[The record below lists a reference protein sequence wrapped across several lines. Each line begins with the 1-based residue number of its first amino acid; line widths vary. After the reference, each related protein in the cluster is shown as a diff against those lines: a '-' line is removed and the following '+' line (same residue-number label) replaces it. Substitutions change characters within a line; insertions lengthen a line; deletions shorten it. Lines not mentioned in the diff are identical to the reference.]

1 MSKVLTALAV
11 TAVFGMTVT
20 AAIAAPS
27 DGDLAQIRDQIRQMK
42 DEYEARMRALEQ
54 RLQDA
59 EARGSASVAVTSTG
73 AGTAA
78 STSAAVSTGAS
89 VSTGAAASQT
99 ASAPSGLTANTVPAS
114 VPASTATGPNAFNPA
129 MSLILGGSYARLS
142 QDPSQYRIQG
152 FVPGGESGPGTRNF
166 NLGESEL
173 TLSASIDHRFF
184 GQLTFSLGS
193 NNEASVEEGFFR
205 TQGLASGVN
214 VTAGRFLSGIGYLNS
229 QHAHAWDF
237 VDLPLAYQAFLGGQ
251 YRNDGLR
258 ATWLAPLDQFVELGI
273 EAGRGGGF
281 PGNERSTNGLNAAA
295 AFARIGDDWGES
307 TSWRAGVSYLRTHA
321 ADRRYDDIDRDGNAV
336 VNAFTGK
343 SAIWIADGIFK
354 WSPNGNATQT
364 NLKLQGEYFRRGE
377 RGTLDYDS
385 TSLTTSPTT
394 PIARAALSARYD
406 STQSGFYV
414 QGVYQFMPQWRAG
427 LRFDKL
433 YAGTLRYGLLDDAS
447 LSGADLSRL
456 LSYNPSRATAM
467 LDWSPSEF
475 SRLRVQ
481 VARDQ
486 SRPGVT
492 DNQLFIQYI
501 MSMGAHGAHAF

>member
-11 TAVFGMTVT
+11 TAVFGMTLT

-42 DEYEARMRALEQ
+42 DEYEARIRALEQ

-59 EARGSASVAVTSTG
+59 EARRSAS
-73 AGTAA
+73 AA
-78 STSAAVSTGAS
+78 AA
-89 VSTGAAASQT
+89 STGAASPTAAAPSQN
-99 ASAPSGLTANTVPAS
+99 ASAPSAPTATTVPAS
-114 VPASTATGPNAFNPA
+114 VPASTVTGPNAFNPA

-166 NLGESEL
+166 NLGESEA
-173 TLSASIDHRFF
+173 TLSASIDHLFF
-184 GQLTFSLGS
+184 GQLTFTLGS
-193 NNEASVEEGFFR
+193 NNEASVEEGFVR

-214 VTAGRFLSGIGYLNS
+214 VTAGRFLSGIGYLNG
-229 QHAHAWDF
+229 QHAHTWDF

-273 EAGRGGGF
+273 ETGRGGGF

-295 AFARIGDDWGES
+295 AFARIGDDWGDS
-307 TSWRAGVSYLRTHA
+307 ASWRAGLSYLRTHA

-377 RGTLDYDS
+377 RGTLDYDTPS
-385 TSLTTSPTT
+385 LTTSLTTSIT
-394 PIARAALSARYD
+394 RAAQSAHYE
-406 STQSGFYV
+406 SAQSGFYV

-433 YAGTLRYGLLDDAS
+433 YAGTLRYGLLDDAT

-486 SRPGVT
+486 SRPGIA